1 MALVGQFEPQ
11 ACLGDTPGLFRPT
24 TQPTSLLHPEFFPL
38 QSVAIQFATH
48 SWHIPRGEKEEEAEE
63 EGEYD
68 GRLVSERVSFLASYI
83 IPKPPP
89 SSPTMAFAELCVPGV
104 RESVFKNDEAL
115 EHTQISPNC
124 GLQPSAETEEKAE
137 ETKVAENA
145 GTDDLRNR
153 KIQWKVHTDWALQ
166 FTVQFITHWRNP

>member
-48 SWHIPRGEKEEEAEE
+48 SWHIPRGEKEEE

-68 GRLVSERVSFLASYI
+68 GRLVSERVNFLASYI

-89 SSPTMAFAELCVPGV
+89 PSTTMAFAELCVPGV
-104 RESVFKNDEAL
+104 RESSRFLKMANDLLTIPMTTHCKLPE
-115 EHTQISPNC
+115 Q
-124 GLQPSAETEEKAE
+124 QP
-137 ETKVAENA
+137 
-145 GTDDLRNR
+145 
-153 KIQWKVHTDWALQ
+153 
-166 FTVQFITHWRNP
+166 